1 MTDCLHCKHKHT
13 SGRCRLAEENL
24 SYPIIHTCTPTRQRE
39 VTVRW
44 ARTPPFHRCG
54 GRISQSPTPSPT
66 RDPQPP
72 PRRRLAGDATSQ
84 RRRKPSWL
92 ASRTYLA
99 TPARLLPPGNR
110 GRRRR
115 PSRAQGAAGAGRR
128 RGRRPTLKQA
138 KGASGAGLDWARG
151 GVATR
156 RQSAS
161 SAMANGGEFRFFLSC
176 DISLPLAFRVDR
188 LLHYPTPTQPSPPQG
203 HHPIPFLFLV
213 LAILNSLTH
222 VVTSIKLIL
231 DDTPPVAVGYLNN
244 YSKNI
249 NFTNF
254 AHVASG
260 LFFWEKKIYCEI
272 IIKEKLNN
280 KIVMNPINP

>member
-24 SYPIIHTCTPTRQRE
+24 SYPVIHTCTPTRQRE
-39 VTVRW
+39 VTDRW

-72 PRRRLAGDATSQ
+72 PRRRLAGDATSLPAPPQ
-84 RRRKPSWL
+84 RKPSWL
-92 ASRTYLA
+92 ASRTSLA

-128 RGRRPTLKQA
+128 RRGRRPTLKQA
-138 KGASGAGLDWARG
+138 KGASGAGLYWARG

-231 DDTPPVAVGYLNN
+231 DDTLRVAACCCG
-244 YSKNI
+244 I
-249 NFTNF
+249 F
-254 AHVASG
+254 
-260 LFFWEKKIYCEI
+260 E
-272 IIKEKLNN
+272 
-280 KIVMNPINP
+280 